1 MNEFEEL
8 SFNELKTK
16 VKALGGEVNKYDT
29 KETLIGKLNAY
40 KKRNTKRVTKLTNV
54 RNKMKQTKKVVVTK
68 ANPED
73 RRESMLV
80 SITNATG
87 SYTYSVTFNL
97 PMELPVPI
105 IKNIKQMEYQ
115 SWKTVK
121 KGILGNVDVPTM
133 EKAFIVQEVN

>member
-1 MNEFEEL
+1 MNYEEL
-8 SFNELKTK
+8 TLAELKK
-16 VKALGGEVNKYDT
+16 EAKSKGIELNKYDT

-40 KKRNTKRVTKLTNV
+40 KNRQNKRTSKLKNV
-54 RNKMKQTKKVVVTK
+54 RSKMLETKKVVVTK

-73 RRESMLV
+73 RRESMLISV
-80 SITNATG
+80 TNATG
-87 SYTYSVTFNL
+87 SYTYSITFNL